1 MWDNF
6 YRVANLMFYLK
17 NDWWEEFGGYLDF

>member
-1 MWDNF
+1 
-6 YRVANLMFYLK
+6 MFYLK

>member
-1 MWDNF
+1 
-6 YRVANLMFYLK
+6 VTNLMFYLK